1 MGDDERGEY
10 LYKYVSNESIS
21 EVKDKINILEE
32 ENKAF
37 RLLVE
42 YTIKD
47 LTDLG
52 WDYDRMST
60 SGQETLDRVSKMY
73 NMRYD
78 RKTQNLY
85 GGDHNALP

>member
-1 MGDDERGEY
+1 MA
-10 LYKYVSNESIS
+10 S
-21 EVKDKINILEE
+21 KDRSTYSKIYINKILE

-60 SGQETLDRVSKMY
+60 SGQQT
-73 NMRYD
+73 YD
-78 RKTQNLY
+78 RLSRMYAMKLE
-85 GGDHNALP
+85 GEDNAVSQ

>member
-1 MGDDERGEY
+1 MTKKEQKLLDEIIEQRN
-10 LYKYVSNESIS
+10 LFRKTIKTLS
-21 EVKDKINILEE
+21 E

-52 WDYDRMST
+52 WDYDRMSK
-60 SGQETLDRVSKMY
+60 SGQET
-73 NMRYD
+73 YD
-78 RKTQNLY
+78 RLSRMYAMKLEEKHDAISQ
-85 GGDHNALP
+85 

>member
-1 MGDDERGEY
+1 MKNIIER
-10 LYKYVSNESIS
+10 
-21 EVKDKINILEE
+21 LEE

-47 LTDLG
+47 LQDLG

-60 SGQETLDRVSKMY
+60 SGRQT
-73 NMRYD
+73 YD
-78 RKTQNLY
+78 RLSRMYAMKLE
-85 GGDHNALP
+85 GEDNAVSQ

>member
-1 MGDDERGEY
+1 MA
-10 LYKYVSNESIS
+10 S
-21 EVKDKINILEE
+21 KDRSTYSKIYINKIIE

-47 LTDLG
+47 LQDLG

-60 SGQETLDRVSKMY
+60 SGQQT
-73 NMRYD
+73 YD
-78 RKTQNLY
+78 RLSRMYAMKLEEK
-85 GGDHNALP
+85 HNAVSQ

>member
-1 MGDDERGEY
+1 MA
-10 LYKYVSNESIS
+10 S
-21 EVKDKINILEE
+21 KDRSTYSKIYINQILE

-47 LTDLG
+47 LQDLG

-60 SGQETLDRVSKMY
+60 SGQQT
-73 NMRYD
+73 YD
-78 RKTQNLY
+78 RLSRMYAMKFEEKR
-85 GGDHNALP
+85 NAISQ

>member
-1 MGDDERGEY
+1 MA
-10 LYKYVSNESIS
+10 S
-21 EVKDKINILEE
+21 KDRSTYSKIYINKIIE

-52 WDYDRMST
+52 WDYDRMSK
-60 SGQETLDRVSKMY
+60 SGQET
-73 NMRYD
+73 YD
-78 RKTQNLY
+78 RLSRMYAMKLEEKHDAVSQ
-85 GGDHNALP
+85 

>member
-1 MGDDERGEY
+1 MTSKNRSTY
-10 LYKYVSNESIS
+10 S
-21 EVKDKINILEE
+21 KIYINKILE

-47 LTDLG
+47 LQDLG

-60 SGQETLDRVSKMY
+60 SGQQT
-73 NMRYD
+73 YD
-78 RKTQNLY
+78 RLSRMYAMKLE
-85 GGDHNALP
+85 GEDNAISQ

>member
-1 MGDDERGEY
+1 MQNIIER
-10 LYKYVSNESIS
+10 
-21 EVKDKINILEE
+21 LEE

-60 SGQETLDRVSKMY
+60 SGQQT
-73 NMRYD
+73 YD
-78 RKTQNLY
+78 RLSRMYAMKFEEKR
-85 GGDHNALP
+85 NAVSQ